1 MKNRGAVF
9 IFLRT
14 LAISTLVFGVLG
26 TGIFF
31 AYMAFTGKFDQ
42 GVSTGLEEIK
52 DNGILP
58 SIFDTAPEKVN
69 FLILGTDGDG
79 TRTDT
84 IIVGCFLPKEGR
96 IALVSVP
103 RDTMVTMPEDR
114 LNIVKSYNDYAPDDG
129 VMKLNEVHHHA
140 GKENGIEFVQKQI
153 EELLGINLDFYAEIN
168 LEGLRYVVD
177 ALGGV
182 TFNVPERMYYKDP
195 IQNLLIN
202 LQPGE
207 QLLDGDQAEQ
217 LIRYRSY
224 VRGDLQRVEVQQQF
238 MKAMAGQILASDS
251 LWQKMPSLISASLKY
266 MRTDF
271 NITDVP
277 KYLKYAKNISVEN
290 IVTFTLP
297 TTTTK
302 RYGKDYQLL
311 VEDETQAIIQYV
323 FEEGFPPAPVDN
335 TSMGKSISVLN
346 GGTTA
351 GLAGKTKD
359 RLNADGFTVEHVGD
373 YNGQKQVSTRIIV
386 NAEGQGQDLTDY
398 FVDSKIEVNPS
409 FTNDYDI
416 VIILGTLEN

>member
-386 NAEGQGQDLTDY
+386 NAEGQGQDLTNY
-398 FVDSKIEVNPS
+398 FVDSQIEVNPS